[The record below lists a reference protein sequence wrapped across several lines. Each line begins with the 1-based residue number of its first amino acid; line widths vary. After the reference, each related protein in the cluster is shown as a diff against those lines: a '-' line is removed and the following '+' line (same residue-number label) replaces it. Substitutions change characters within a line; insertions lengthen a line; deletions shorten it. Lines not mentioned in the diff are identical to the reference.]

1 MAEMMEITEKNF
13 KTSNIAE
20 KKLNNLEESV
30 GIVNGKVENVKKFQM
45 ERLERKNTISKIKI
59 FL

>member
-13 KTSNIAE
+13 KTSNITE

-30 GIVNGKVENVKKFQM
+30 GIVNRKVKNVKKFQM